1 MKEIQAGGKNKQGR
15 GAFTE
20 AVVTAYQ
27 NTFRGKDGDI
37 VLYDLMKA
45 GHFIKPT
52 TVENDPVT
60 SAVNEG
66 KRELLLHILNA
77 LYTDKER
84 LIRARKQI
92 QTGMD
97 FEKEYNFENNK

>member
-1 MKEIQAGGKNKQGR
+1 MGKTLEAGGKTKQGR
-15 GAFTE
+15 AAFSE
-20 AVVTAYQ
+20 AVILAYQ
-27 NTFRGKDGDI
+27 NTFTGKDGEI

-66 KRELLLHILNA
+66 KRELVLHILA
-77 LYTDKER
+77 AVFTDEER
-84 LIRARKQI
+84 LKQAKKQI
-92 QTGMD
+92 STGMD
-97 FEKEYNFENNK
+97 FEKEFNFENN